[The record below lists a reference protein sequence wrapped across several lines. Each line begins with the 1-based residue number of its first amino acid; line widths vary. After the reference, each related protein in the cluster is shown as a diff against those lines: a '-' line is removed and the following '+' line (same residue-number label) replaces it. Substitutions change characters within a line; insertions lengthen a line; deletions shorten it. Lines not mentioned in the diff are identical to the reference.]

1 LATFL
6 GIQNKKIFFISKL
19 LDREH
24 VKVDGLLECLV
35 DGVDRFVSHHG
46 NAGEL
51 RNLEAVFRDP
61 RFLDLGFGSTILS
74 MHVLTEQ
81 LLCKSAQHPD
91 VETNAAAAHT
101 SNINLLMEEC
111 RKLSRYMLYLMVAG
125 PSLLPLEDSSVA
137 MLQQWQQHQLPL
149 EQLVRPLR
157 LDKETLEQIK
167 EVWIRLIIYA
177 ASKSRSEQHAA
188 QLARGGELLTFVWL
202 QLRLNLF
209 GSANRI
215 ELTNKPSFLYNTIYA
230 LHYLPPRS

>member
-1 LATFL
+1 
-6 GIQNKKIFFISKL
+6 
-19 LDREH
+19 
-24 VKVDGLLECLV
+24 
-35 DGVDRFVSHHG
+35 
-46 NAGEL
+46 
-51 RNLEAVFRDP
+51 
-61 RFLDLGFGSTILS
+61 
-74 MHVLTEQ
+74 
-81 LLCKSAQHPD
+81 
-91 VETNAAAAHT
+91 
-101 SNINLLMEEC
+101 
-111 RKLSRYMLYLMVAG
+111 
-125 PSLLPLEDSSVA
+125 
-137 MLQQWQQHQLPL
+137 
-149 EQLVRPLR
+149 LVRPLR